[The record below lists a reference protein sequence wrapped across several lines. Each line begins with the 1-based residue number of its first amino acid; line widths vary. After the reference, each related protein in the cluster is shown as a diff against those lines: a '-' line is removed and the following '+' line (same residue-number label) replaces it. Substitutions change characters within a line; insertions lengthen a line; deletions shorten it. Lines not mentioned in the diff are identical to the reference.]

1 LRRHA
6 VMATAFRMLTLR
18 VPAATQACLRGMAA
32 VTLMPV
38 RDVIAVAF
46 ACYFDRL
53 PADVRRQVDEIIEIQ
68 RHQRAV

>member
-1 LRRHA
+1 
-6 VMATAFRMLTLR
+6 MTTAFRMVTLR
-18 VPAATQACLRGMAA
+18 VPAATQACMRAIAA

-68 RHQRAV
+68 RHQGAV